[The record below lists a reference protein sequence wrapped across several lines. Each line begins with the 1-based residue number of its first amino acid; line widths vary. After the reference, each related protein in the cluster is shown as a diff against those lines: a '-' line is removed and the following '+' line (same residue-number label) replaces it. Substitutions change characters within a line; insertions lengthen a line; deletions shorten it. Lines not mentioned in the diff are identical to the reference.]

1 MQYIHKDRADTLYRQ
16 LCLKIAM
23 NKNNS
28 WTTKTCSF
36 DTAEI
41 VIVCCIGR
49 KVHFH
54 MYFTL

>member
-1 MQYIHKDRADTLYRQ
+1 
-16 LCLKIAM
+16 M

-36 DTAEI
+36 DTTKI
-41 VIVCCIGR
+41 IIVCCIGW

-54 MYFTL
+54 MYLQYRA